1 MSHSIHS
8 KEEVLSLLKGA
19 EVATV
24 ATVSGDR
31 MRTRMMH
38 FAVDDDFHIYLA
50 TMKGDPKTLQMTN
63 NPGLSLLLHL
73 PAAEFN
79 ESQEVE
85 FTGVARFVRNPQER
99 QKALEI
105 TATKSPVVKY
115 LMETGNSDA
124 LDCIKVEPQLIKL
137 RVFREIVQGLPP
149 MVIEF
154 PGSGEAVNEWGLV
167 GRKVANWYREF
178 RPHSLTASLV
188 PVLLGGSVAFC
199 QLGGILNWGFF
210 VLTLLAGVLLHAGAN
225 TINDY
230 FDHKSGNDEAN
241 REFVR
246 PFSGGSRLIQLGL
259 LTPVEVLGLSLF
271 CFLSSIA
278 IGLYLAWAAG
288 PVLLVL
294 GAVGFLSAFFY
305 TGRPFYL
312 ARYGVGEL
320 IVGLNFGPLMTL
332 GAYYVQTQSFSWL
345 PVVAAT
351 PVGLFIAAVLYINE
365 FPDYTADKSVGK
377 NTLVVRLGLRRAVVP
392 FAATMVVANL
402 AIIGGVALDYLPLAA
417 LLALV
422 ALPASL
428 LAIRNAAGH
437 YDRSFDMA
445 PANALTITG
454 HLAVGLAITW
464 AFALEGTGREGSVMV
479 AMLGAT
485 FLGFIAYLYW
495 YVERQKRIFH
505 GLKGVVEEK

>member
-1 MSHSIHS
+1 MSHSR
-8 KEEVLSLLKGA
+8 EEVLSLLRGA
-19 EVATV
+19 EVAAV

-38 FAVDDDFHIYLA
+38 FAIDDDFHIYLA

-73 PAAEFN
+73 PASDFS
-79 ESQEVE
+79 ESQEIE
-85 FTGVARFVRNPQER
+85 LTGVAHFVRDPEER

-115 LMETGNSDA
+115 LTETGNSDA

-149 MVIEF
+149 SVIEF
-154 PGSGEAVNEWGLV
+154 PGSGEVVNEWGLL
-167 GRKVANWYREF
+167 GRKVTNWYRVL
-178 RPHSLTASLV
+178 RPSSLTASLV
-188 PVLLGGSVAFC
+188 PVLLGVAVAFS
-199 QLGGILNWGFF
+199 QLGGTLNWGYFL
-210 VLTLLAGVLLHAGAN
+210 LTLLAGVLLQGGTN

-230 FDHKSGNDEAN
+230 FDHKNGNDEAN

-271 CFLSSIA
+271 CFLASTG
-278 IGLYLAWAAG
+278 IGLYLAWAVG

-294 GAVGFLSAFFY
+294 GAVGLLSAFFY
-305 TGRPFYL
+305 TGRPFYW
-312 ARYGVGEL
+312 ARRGVGEL
-320 IVGLNFGPLMTL
+320 LVGLNFGPLMAL
-332 GAYYVQTQSFSWL
+332 GAYYVQTHSFSWL

-351 PVGLFIAAVLYINE
+351 PVGLLIAAVLFINE
-365 FPDYTADKSVGK
+365 FPDYAADKAVGK

-392 FAATMVVANL
+392 FAIMMVAAKL
-402 AIIGGVALDYLPLAA
+402 AVIGGIALGYLPLAA

-422 ALPASL
+422 TLPASVM
-428 LAIRNAAGH
+428 AIRYAASH
-437 YDRSFDMA
+437 YSRSFDMA

-454 HLAVGLAITW
+454 HLAVGLALTW
-464 AFALEGTGREGSVMV
+464 VFAFQGAGREGLVMMAV
-479 AMLGAT
+479 LGAV

-495 YVERQKRIFH
+495 NVEHQKRIFH